1 MLKGPIMVSDPLS
14 QLSELPEEN
23 PHYIRAA
30 TQMGDRRDVI
40 ADQDIFAENGMKL
53 FAKGAKIS
61 SHQFDLLTKHKLSR
75 ALDQVLATERSV
87 DGGML
92 AFEAGKIIEHDSLI
106 ARIVARTGDPLAIKH
121 QLACLVLPLPIRFR
135 LTVMQDQRAELFE
148 HALRNCI
155 ISFALAQQLKLSA
168 SDKTALTLAALCH
181 DLGEMHTDPELLTSG
196 HKITS
201 QERRY
206 IHVHPITSYVVVHT
220 FPEFSLAAENAILQH
235 HERLDGSGY
244 PYGLR
249 KPAISRLAQ
258 IIAIADV
265 ADAVLRRFDLQRLDV
280 LFTLLRSR
288 FDSPAVKALRDLL
301 HSTGSGEHH
310 AVVGKDTS
318 LQLAHIADFLQ
329 SWLALHAMLEGQMKE
344 GASADSPLGFLFER
358 MQSIRALIV
367 QAGLNPDDV
376 QAMHTFGQNDPEML
390 AELQAMLSEMEWML
404 YDLANEIERRSPALD
419 GVSQEALKDLIFH
432 LR

>member
-1 MLKGPIMVSDPLS
+1 MLPDPLA
-14 QLSELPEEN
+14 QISELPEEN

-30 TQMGDRRDVI
+30 TKMGDKREVI

-53 FAKGAKIS
+53 LAKGAKIS
-61 SHQFDLLTKHKLSR
+61 SHQFDLLTRHKLSTP
-75 ALDQVLATERSV
+75 LDQALATDKPV
-87 DGGML
+87 DGQQL
-92 AFEAGKIIEHDSLI
+92 AFEAGKIIEKDALI
-106 ARIVARTGDPLAIKH
+106 AKIVSRSGDVLAIKH
-121 QLACLVLPLPIRFR
+121 QLALLVLPLPIRFR
-135 LTVMQDQRAELFE
+135 LTVMHDQRPSLFA

-155 ISFALAQQLKLSA
+155 VSYSLAQQLKLSD

-196 HKITS
+196 HVITP

-206 IHVHPITSYVVVHT
+206 IHVHPITSYMVVHS
-220 FPEFSLAAENAILQH
+220 FPAFSTAACHAILQH

-249 KPAISRLAQ
+249 KEAISRLAQ

-265 ADAVLRRFDLQRLDV
+265 SDAVLHRFDLKRLDA

-288 FDSPAVKALRDLL
+288 FDPPAVKALRDLL
-301 HSTGSGEHH
+301 GSMSSEEHQ
-310 AVVGKDTS
+310 AVVVRDTS
-318 LQLAHIADFLQ
+318 VQLAHIADFLQ
-329 SWLALHAMLEGQMKE
+329 SWLALHATLEGQINE
-344 GASADSPLGFLFER
+344 GASHDSPLGFLFER
-358 MQSIRALIV
+358 MESIRALIV

-376 QAMHTFGQNDPEML
+376 QAVQAYGLEDPEML

-404 YDLANEIERRSPALD
+404 FDLANEIERRSPALD
-419 GVSQEALKDLIFH
+419 GISQEALKDLVFH
-432 LR
+432 LREI